1 MQQQTSHH
9 RRFAY
14 FLLILGCVSGV
25 TFWVADSGID
35 AWLFGEGS
43 FSAQLFSPK
52 PMEIYTRLFMGG
64 LLLAFGLCGSMV
76 MRQRVCT
83 DTALRESEARFRHLI
98 EESIQ
103 GILIHR
109 DDQVLFVNQAY
120 ADIFAYETPEAI
132 YRLDTLLSLIAPHE
146 RARLCGYQNDRL
158 ARKEVPAHYEYQG
171 VRQDGSLVW
180 LDMQVRV
187 ITWQGV
193 PAIQSTVFDISQRKR
208 TEEERKHLEDQLH
221 QMQKMEALG
230 TLSGGIAH
238 EFNNILAVIIGFT
251 EMATYDLSATHPACR
266 HLQTVLS
273 AGKRAKDLVRQILA
287 FSRPSDQERRPV
299 QVALVIQEVL
309 SLLRATLPTTI
320 EIRQHCTGQEG
331 LVLAHQSQ
339 LHQVVMNLCANA
351 EYVMRETGGMLEVGL
366 DVVDIAYG
374 CTTPHR
380 TLTPGSYVRLTIRD
394 TGQGMTPE
402 IIEHIFEPFFTT
414 KSVGEGT
421 GMGLAI
427 VHGIVTGHGGA
438 ITVESTPGHGTTFT
452 IYLPRLANTPSPEIN
467 VPAEDIRQGQ
477 GRILFVDDEEML
489 ARLGQGLLAHLGYD
503 VVACTSSIDALATF
517 RASPRR
523 FDAVI
528 TDQTMPVM
536 TGATLVE
543 ELRHIRPDIP
553 IILCTG
559 FSHLMNAEK
568 AYALGVDAF
577 VMKPGVT
584 QELVVTLQRVLAKR
598 AAQQT

>member
-1 MQQQTSHH
+1 MQQQASHQRH
-9 RRFAY
+9 FAR
-14 FLLILGCVSGV
+14 LLLVLGCVSGV
-25 TFWVADSGID
+25 AFWITASGVN
-35 AWLFGEGS
+35 AWLFGAGS
-43 FSAQLFSPK
+43 FSAQLLSPE
-52 PMEIYTRLFMGG
+52 PMAIYTRLFTGM
-64 LLLAFGLCGSMV
+64 LLFAFGLCGSLV
-76 MRQRVCT
+76 MRQRACT

-98 EESIQ
+98 EGSVQ

-109 DDQVLFVNQAY
+109 DDHALFVNQAY
-120 ADIFAYETPEAI
+120 ADIFGYETPEAI
-132 YRLDTLLSLIAPHE
+132 YRLDTLLLLIAPHE
-146 RARLCGYQNDRL
+146 HARLCRYQDDRL
-158 ARKEVPAHYEYQG
+158 AGKEVPTHYEYQG
-171 VRQDGSLVW
+171 VRKDGARVW

-193 PAIQSTVFDISQRKR
+193 PAVQSTVFDISKRKR
-208 TEEERKHLEDQLH
+208 AEEERKRLEDQLH
-221 QMQKMEALG
+221 QVQKMEALG

-238 EFNNILAVIIGFT
+238 EFNNILAAIIGFT
-251 EMATYDLSATHPACR
+251 EMATYDLPPTHPTHR
-266 HLQTVLS
+266 HLQAVLS
-273 AGKRAKDLVRQILA
+273 AGKRAKDLVQQILA
-287 FSRPSDQERRPV
+287 FSRPSHQDRRPV

-320 EIRQHCTGQEG
+320 DIRQHFTGQQS
-331 LVLAHQSQ
+331 LVLAHQGQ

-351 EYVMRETGGMLEVGL
+351 EYAMREAGGTLEIGL
-366 DVVDIAYG
+366 DVVDIAYD
-374 CTTPHR
+374 CTTPHS
-380 TLTPGSYVRLTIRD
+380 TLAPGSYVRLTIRD
-394 TGQGMTPE
+394 SGQGMTPE

-438 ITVESTPGHGTTFT
+438 ITVESAPGHGVTFAV
-452 IYLPRLANTPSPEIN
+452 YLPRIANAAATEIN
-467 VPAEDIRQGQ
+467 APAEDIRRGK

-503 VVACTSSIDALATF
+503 VVACTSSVDALATF
-517 RASPRR
+517 RASPQC

-559 FSHLMNAEK
+559 FSHLINAEK
-568 AYALGVDAF
+568 AQALGVDAF

>member
-1 MQQQTSHH
+1 MQQQTSHQRH
-9 RRFAY
+9 FAR
-14 FLLILGCVSGV
+14 FLLVLGCVSGV
-25 TFWVADSGID
+25 AFWIADSGID
-35 AWLFGEGS
+35 AWLFGKGS
-43 FSAQLFSPK
+43 FSAQLFSPE
-52 PMEIYTRLFMGG
+52 PMEIYIRLFTGG
-64 LLLAFGLCGSMV
+64 LLLALGLCGSMV
-76 MRQRVCT
+76 VHQRACT
-83 DTALRESEARFRHLI
+83 DTALQESEARFRHLI
-98 EESIQ
+98 EGSIQ

-109 DDQVLFVNQAY
+109 DDHALFVNQAY
-120 ADIFAYETPEAI
+120 ADIFGYETPEAI

-146 RARLCGYQNDRL
+146 RTRLCGYEDDRL
-158 ARKEVPAHYEYQG
+158 AGKEAPTHYEYQG
-171 VRQDGSLVW
+171 VRKDGSRVW

-193 PAIQSTVFDISQRKR
+193 PAIQSTVFNISKRKR
-208 TEEERKHLEDQLH
+208 AEEERKRLEDQLH
-221 QMQKMEALG
+221 QVQKMEALG

-238 EFNNILAVIIGFT
+238 EFNNILAAIIGFT
-251 EMATYDLSATHPACR
+251 EMATYDLPSTHPTRR
-266 HLQTVLS
+266 HLQVVLS
-273 AGKRAKDLVRQILA
+273 AGKRAKDLVQQILA

-309 SLLRATLPTTI
+309 SLLRATLPATI
-320 EIRQHCTGQEG
+320 EIRQHFTEQEG

-351 EYVMRETGGMLEVGL
+351 EYAMRETGGILEIGL

-374 CTTPHR
+374 GTTPHS
-380 TLTPGSYVRLTIRD
+380 TLAPGSYVCLTIRD

-438 ITVESTPGHGTTFT
+438 ITVESTPGHGATFT
-452 IYLPRLANTPSPEIN
+452 IYLPRIGNAAFTEIN
-467 VPAEDIRQGQ
+467 VPAEDMHQGR

-503 VVACTSSIDALATF
+503 VVACTSSLDALATF
-517 RASPRR
+517 RASPQR

-568 AYALGVDAF
+568 ALALGVDAF

-584 QELVVTLQRVLAKR
+584 HELVVTLQRVLAKR
-598 AAQQT
+598 AVPQT